1 MVGYLKYRYSLLLS
15 MVLLTLFIKG
25 YAQNMNKIQV
35 SQEKI
40 DFYNET
46 LNNNKMLVKFIE
58 NKLIENQLPKMM
70 RNLSLIESN
79 FNKNAVSHADAGGIW
94 QFTVGTANDYGL
106 TNNRR
111 FDIYHSTNAAMNTL
125 KDLYEK
131 YNNWITVVAAY
142 NCGEGNVDKAIR
154 KANSS
159 NYFSYYNYL
168 PNETIN
174 HVRKF
179 MEVCH
184 VTNELDFLMMDYK
197 FSNLSFNKNIKI
209 EPKID
214 PTLTVTEI
222 NAAFDLV
229 IIAEEMS
236 ITTEKLINWNPGL
249 AKQLAA
255 SGTAQLYLPFDLM
268 PDFLLLKNK
277 MLQRSLKK
285 PLSYD

>member
-1 MVGYLKYRYSLLLS
+1 MILKYPYRLLLVINFFLCGTTTS
-15 MVLLTLFIKG
+15 
-25 YAQNMNKIQV
+25 AQNIAAVEISKEKKEIYQIILNK
-35 SQEKI
+35 
-40 DFYNET
+40 
-46 LNNNKMLVKFIE
+46 NKNVVAFIE

-106 TNNRR
+106 TSNRR

-154 KANSS
+154 KANSN

-179 MEVCH
+179 MEVCY

-222 NAAFDLV
+222 NSAFDLV

-255 SGTAQLYLPFDLM
+255 SGAAQLFLPVDLM

-285 PLSYD
+285 PLNYD